1 MGTLTATSPQL
12 CRWHDFSTT
21 AELEQSAAHAI
32 LQAAEAAV
40 RLRGAFHI
48 VLAGGTTPR
57 RIYAALRKAD
67 ADWNAWHVYFS
78 DERCLPAYHPE
89 RNSKMAMETWLDQVS
104 IPPGQIHPIQAE
116 LGAGIAASAYAKTLK
131 NIPLFDLVLL
141 GLGEDGHTASL
152 FPGHDLG
159 SAVDSPAVL
168 AVGNAPKFPPQRVS
182 LGAHRLSAARKVF
195 FIVSG
200 ASKKKAIQNWLHG
213 IPIPAAAIRPQ
224 DGIDVYLET
233 ALLETNH

>member
-21 AELEQSAAHAI
+21 TELEQSAAQAI
-32 LQAAEAAV
+32 LQAADAAV
-40 RLRGAFHI
+40 RLRGAFRI

-57 RIYAALRKAD
+57 QIYAALSKAG
-67 ADWNAWHVYFS
+67 ADWNAWHVYFG
-78 DERCLPAYHPE
+78 DERCLPACHPE
-89 RNSKMAMETWLDQVS
+89 RNSRMVKETWLDHVS
-104 IPPGQIHPIQAE
+104 IPPGQIHPIQTE
-116 LGAGIAASAYAKTLK
+116 LGAEIAASAYAKTLK

-159 SAVDSPAVL
+159 SAEDSPVVL
-168 AVGNAPKFPPQRVS
+168 TVKNAPKFPPQRVS

-200 ASKKKAIQNWLHG
+200 ASKKSAIQHWLHG

-233 ALLETNH
+233 ALLEPD